1 MEQNVITK
9 QPISGPDLF
18 TSAIRERRELSSA
31 ASGTATAT
39 PRRRPQLTV
48 PVRVPLSHSPFTPP
62 SPRCPPLV
70 PQSFTTATTMSFTIF
85 SYPANPRVLPVLIA
99 AELAGVA
106 VDVPPFTMGTNN
118 KTPEFLA
125 LNPTGRVP
133 AMRTPGGLPV
143 WESPALTR
151 AIARAA
157 PAAGL
162 AGATPLDAAAIDA
175 WMSVVASD
183 LVPAVGAMV
192 SPHLYPSLKY
202 EAGAAAKARAGMD
215 KVLVALE
222 RVLVSQTYLV
232 GERVTLADV
241 WAVVVLSIL
250 MEHILDGP
258 ARASMPNVMRYFTTL
273 ASQPA
278 FAKALGGDVKL
289 CETPLGPVK
298 KSK

>member
-1 MEQNVITK
+1 MT
-9 QPISGPDLF
+9 
-18 TSAIRERRELSSA
+18 
-31 ASGTATAT
+31 
-39 PRRRPQLTV
+39 
-48 PVRVPLSHSPFTPP
+48 
-62 SPRCPPLV
+62 
-70 PQSFTTATTMSFTIF
+70 FTIY
-85 SYPANPRVLPVLIA
+85 SYPANPRVLPAVIA

-106 VDVPPFTMGTNN
+106 VEVPPFAMGTDN

-151 AIARAA
+151 AIARSA
-157 PAAGL
+157 PSPGL
-162 AGATPLDAAAIDA
+162 AGATPLEVAAVDG

-183 LVPAVGAMV
+183 LVPAVTAMV
-192 SPHLYPSLKY
+192 SPHQYPSLKY

-215 KVLVALE
+215 KVLGALE

-232 GERVTLADV
+232 GERVTLADI

-250 MEHILDGP
+250 MEHILDAP
-258 ARASMPNVMRYFTTL
+258 ARAAMPSVMRYFSTL
-273 ASQPA
+273 SAQPA
-278 FAKALGGDVKL
+278 FAKSLGEVKL

-298 KSK
+298 RSK